1 MKKYILFILLAV
13 VAVVAS
19 AQSSITGGRATV
31 TSDQDMQSLV
41 KERDNTQRVFN
52 VIDAMG
58 RHFEFYRFQVNCL
71 ATTQDLAGLPDGAR
85 ITGIS
90 LDGNNLGGDSTLTV
104 SFYAQNTA
112 LADQEIDGLGFEQNP
127 FPGEEYLVA
136 ADVECHLPGDTARRT
151 LFDVDFDPFTYGG
164 DNVLITLD
172 IQLPENDIVNFSFD
186 MATAKAENALVIR
199 TEKYCINSLAA
210 LAPIL
215 MPDLDFD
222 FNAQQLPAFT
232 MRYFTNDIRG
242 SVSDAQGNLVSG
254 LKLIITDETDNI
266 TYKRGLKIEDDGTFA
281 FKSVDPTHLYTV
293 AITGGEYNFAAEHLA
308 FADDMSDIV
317 LNVLIGASELATGD
331 INADGSVDG
340 TDLNILINIILGKD
354 NNDYDGRGNV
364 DGVGGVDGNDLNALI
379 NILLGK

>member
-1 MKKYILFILLAV
+1 M
-13 VAVVAS
+13 
-19 AQSSITGGRATV
+19 
-31 TSDQDMQSLV
+31 
-41 KERDNTQRVFN
+41 
-52 VIDAMG
+52 
-58 RHFEFYRFQVNCL
+58 
-71 ATTQDLAGLPDGAR
+71 
-85 ITGIS
+85 
-90 LDGNNLGGDSTLTV
+90 
-104 SFYAQNTA
+104 
-112 LADQEIDGLGFEQNP
+112 GFEQNP

-186 MATAKAENALVIR
+186 MATAKTENALVIR